1 MNMNQPSNNPFLD
14 VRNFFRHKSV
24 LSYLVIINLSV
35 WILIQIFRVLAFL
48 FDNPDSSSAF
58 SAVVD
63 YLAIPASLPLLIQRP
78 WTLLTYMFLHL
89 GIWHILF
96 NMLWLFW
103 FGRIFL
109 EYLTEKQ
116 MVWLYILG
124 GLAGAFAYIV
134 AFNVFPVFEPMIL
147 NSYALGASASV
158 MAIVTAIAFYV
169 PNYTLYLLFFGRVKI
184 VYIAIALFILDF
196 FTIPGGN
203 AGGQIAHIGG
213 ALLGFLYIKSIS
225 PSSISSYRTKGSFS
239 SWFSRM
245 FMTKKKKSKGN
256 RTTSRP
262 VTDEEFNQQKAQQQK
277 RIDMILDKIS
287 KGGYDSLTREEKAFL
302 FKSSGKH

>member
-1 MNMNQPSNNPFLD
+1 MNMNQQPHHPFSD
-14 VRNFFRHKSV
+14 ARNFFRQKSA
-24 LSYLVIINLSV
+24 LSYLVIINISV
-35 WILIQIFRVLAFL
+35 WILIQIFRILAFL
-48 FDNPDSSSAF
+48 FDKPDSSSVF
-58 SAVVD
+58 SAVID
-63 YLAIPASLPLLIQRP
+63 YLAVPASLPLLLHRP
-78 WTLLTYMFLHL
+78 WTLFTYMFLHVS
-89 GIWHILF
+89 IWHILF

-116 MVWLYILG
+116 LLWVYILG
-124 GLAGAFAYIV
+124 GLAGAFAYII
-134 AFNVFPVFEPMIL
+134 AFNIFPVFAPMIEL
-147 NSYALGASASV
+147 SYALGASASV

-184 VYIAIALFILDF
+184 VYIAIVLFILDF

-213 ALLGFLYIKSIS
+213 ALFGFIFIKSLR
-225 PSSISSYRTKGSFS
+225 PSSISSYSHKDSFS

-245 FMTKKKKSKGN
+245 FIVKKKS
-256 RTTSRP
+256 RDQSRSSRRP
-262 VTDEEFNQQKAQQQK
+262 VTDDEYNSQKAQQQK

-287 KGGYDSLTREEKAFL
+287 KGGYDSLTREEKEFL

>member
-1 MNMNQPSNNPFLD
+1 MNINQPNHPFSD
-14 VRNFFRHKSV
+14 IRTFFRHKSA
-24 LSYLVIINLSV
+24 LSYLVIINISV
-35 WILIQIFRVLAFL
+35 WILIQIFRVFAFL
-48 FDNPDSSSAF
+48 LDSPDSASAS

-63 YLAIPASLPLLIQRP
+63 YLAVPASLPMLLVRP
-78 WTLLTYMFLHL
+78 WTLITYMFLHV

-109 EYLTEKQ
+109 EYLNEKQ
-116 MVWLYILG
+116 MVWVYILG
-124 GLAGAFAYIV
+124 GLSGAFAYIL
-134 AFNVFPVFEPMIL
+134 AFNVFPVFKPMIPA
-147 NSYALGASASV
+147 SYALGASASV

-184 VYIAIALFILDF
+184 VYIAIALFVLDF

-213 ALLGFLYIKSIS
+213 ALLGFLYIKTI
-225 PSSISSYRTKGSFS
+225 PRSSNSSFGGKGSFS
-239 SWFSRM
+239 SWISQM
-245 FMTKKKKSKGN
+245 FKTKKRTPGGYRKS
-256 RTTSRP
+256 RRP
-262 VTDEEFNQQKAQQQK
+262 ITDEDFNQQKAQQQR

-287 KGGYDSLTREEKAFL
+287 KGGYDSLTREEKEFL

>member
-1 MNMNQPSNNPFLD
+1 MNQPSFHPLSD
-14 VRNFFRHKSV
+14 IRNFFRNKSV
-24 LSYLVIINLSV
+24 LSYLVLVNIAV
-35 WILIQIFRVLAFL
+35 WILIQIVRVMAFL
-48 FDNPDSSSAF
+48 YDNPDSASVFSSI
-58 SAVVD
+58 VD
-63 YLAIPASLPLLIQRP
+63 YLAVPASLQLLIQRP
-78 WTLLTYMFLHL
+78 WTLFTYMFLHV

-116 MVWLYILG
+116 MLWVYLLG
-124 GLAGAFAYIV
+124 GLAGAAAYIL
-134 AFNVFPVFEPMIL
+134 AFNVFPVFKPMIAQ
-147 NSYALGASASV
+147 SYALGASASV

-184 VYIAIALFILDF
+184 VYIAIALFVLDF

-213 ALLGFLYIKSIS
+213 ALLGFIFVKSIR
-225 PSSISSYRTKGSFS
+225 PSSLSSFS
-239 SWFSRM
+239 SGGSISTWFSRM
-245 FMTKKKKSKGN
+245 VMTKKRAGDPNRKS
-256 RTTSRP
+256 RRP
-262 VTDEEFNQQKAQQQK
+262 VTDEEFNIQKAQQQK
-277 RIDMILDKIS
+277 RIDMILEKIS
-287 KGGYDSLTREEKAFL
+287 KGGYDSLTREEKEFL